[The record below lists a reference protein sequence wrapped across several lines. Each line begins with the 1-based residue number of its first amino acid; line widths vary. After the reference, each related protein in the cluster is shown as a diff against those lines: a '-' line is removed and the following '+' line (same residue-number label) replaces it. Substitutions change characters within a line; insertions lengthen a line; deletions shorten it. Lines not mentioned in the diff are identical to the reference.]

1 MNSQEAKILRA
12 SLYAL
17 AKAKSPI
24 PAQLIDE
31 FRSLAQKL
39 PDEDE
44 ILKFEEH
51 LSSNSLLSE
60 DYEEGMQKQQK
71 EEVIPRTETEKN
83 KHRPPPSQSQGRSS
97 AGESLELENLC
108 APIQQ
113 TPNLTDTF
121 KQKFA
126 ESDPEKSIKQ
136 KRPDYYLYLL
146 YH

>member
-24 PAQLIDE
+24 PTQLIDE

-51 LSSNSLLSE
+51 LSSNSLLSKH
-60 DYEEGMQKQQK
+60 YEEGMQKQQK
-71 EEVIPRTETEKN
+71 EEVIPRTEKEKN
-83 KHRPPPSQSQGRSS
+83 KHCPPPSQSQGRSS
-97 AGESLELENLC
+97 AGQSLEQENIC
-108 APIQQ
+108 APIRQ
-113 TPNLTDTF
+113 TPNITDIFTETF
-121 KQKFA
+121 A
-126 ESDPEKSIKQ
+126 GNDPEKNIKQ
-136 KRPDYYLYLL
+136 NLPDDYLGLPYP
-146 YH
+146 